1 MCFHWQRIAF
11 LEVHAAPE
19 ARCCHCLRVHSRRT
33 DRDFLADLSG
43 ASRLVLAVSRVS
55 DVRGVAHQSDS
66 LVVPELRVAT
76 CGSEALTTV
85 LMTDSLAVP
94 RNQLLTL
101 LVIAARS
108 PESANARSAEARL
121 SGAVDSRYPGR
132 YCSASAWM
140 RVAYVADTS
149 TYHVRVPMRRAA
161 VWPVNRSGGK

>member
-1 MCFHWQRIAF
+1 MP
-11 LEVHAAPE
+11 LPKLVAATVCASILGAQIVISSPISPE
-19 ARCCHCLRVHSRRT
+19 RHGWYWP
-33 DRDFLADLSG
+33 FLAYPMYAESHT
-43 ASRLVLAVSRVS
+43 RR
-55 DVRGVAHQSDS
+55 DS
-66 LVVPELRVAT
+66 LVVPELRVAK

-108 PESANARSAEARL
+108 PESANARRAEARL
-121 SGAVDSRYPGR
+121 SGAVDSRYPGQ

-140 RVAYVADTS
+140 RVAYVSDTS